1 MAAGDCPPLIDV
13 LGRAITVGAT
23 VVYAANV
30 YGHREALRR
39 ATVVSTSP
47 RLVVRAEV
55 PQRPAGFA
63 KRTVVLRDPR
73 RTVVITE
80 DEPTMWL
87 RRQLAALGVSS

>member
-1 MAAGDCPPLIDV
+1 MAAHDRQPLLDV
-13 LGRAITVGAT
+13 LGHAITVGAT

-39 ATVVSTSP
+39 VTVVSTSP

-55 PQRPAGFA
+55 PQFRGGFA
-63 KRTVVLRDPR
+63 TRTVVLRDPLR
-73 RTVVITE
+73 AVVISE

-87 RRQLAALGVSS
+87 RRQLAVLEASS